1 MDGFV
6 HMPSFEP
13 SGNISY
19 ILMTD
24 PNTQYCNSHLWLAD
38 YVNVRNGFQ
47 TEFIVDVGQHKC
59 QKLISK
65 IYKVCTLFNFGCT
78 YYYDYT
84 YNKCGA
90 EGFAFVLQ
98 NSNRNATGLAGAGL
112 GYEMI
117 KDTLAVEFD
126 FQHTAAKNDPIT
138 KKEYHISVIMKQG
151 LATASEDDSIV
162 NNYDPTNFVVPKDTN
177 VFFFF
182 WGCGGNLFL

>member
-1 MDGFV
+1 
-6 HMPSFEP
+6 
-13 SGNISY
+13 
-19 ILMTD
+19 
-24 PNTQYCNSHLWLAD
+24 
-38 YVNVRNGFQ
+38 
-47 TEFIVDVGQHKC
+47 
-59 QKLISK
+59 
-65 IYKVCTLFNFGCT
+65 
-78 YYYDYT
+78 
-84 YNKCGA
+84 
-90 EGFAFVLQ
+90 
-98 NSNRNATGLAGAGL
+98 
-112 GYEMI
+112 MI